1 MRKSGRERRDAGGAK
16 AKEPEEPVEDQ
27 YRLPVVGFHSPPRAN
42 VFGVT
47 LAVLLSGCAS
57 ATPRVLTASAL
68 KAKPVVR
75 ADRVTDWDGALA
87 TAVAALERVLGTP
100 RFEVTLHLYP
110 GQDAL
115 EAALVASGYRADF
128 ARDTAG
134 TMTAIGGYRSVL
146 VNEAN
151 LATETWERRLGLVAH
166 ELTHSLQYELSGGH
180 RGTSDQWLR
189 EGFAEWASVKVLA
202 GLHAESVESR
212 PHRARVELRRHPRDD
227 LPPFAAMAT
236 FPQWVAL
243 GRGRQGGVLYEQALA
258 AVDFLIRRHGLRRT
272 LDYFGRFARSDDR
285 QANFQAAFGE
295 DLGAFE
301 QAFRADVWDQR

>member
-1 MRKSGRERRDAGGAK
+1 MSLYKSQYK
-16 AKEPEEPVEDQ
+16 SQ

-42 VFGVT
+42 VLGVT
-47 LAVLLSGCAS
+47 LAVLLAGCAS
-57 ATPRVLTASAL
+57 ASPRVLTSSAL

-75 ADRVTDWDGALA
+75 ADWVNGWEGALA
-87 TAVAALERVLGTP
+87 TAVAALERELGTP
-100 RFEVTLHLYP
+100 RFEVALSLYP
-110 GQDAL
+110 GQQAL

-151 LATETWERRLGLVAH
+151 LATVTWEQRLGLLAH
-166 ELTHSLQYELSGGH
+166 ELTHSLQYELSGGR

-202 GLHAESVESR
+202 GLNAAHVEPR
-212 PHRARVELRRHPRDD
+212 PHRARLELRGYRRDE

-243 GRGRQGGVLYEQALA
+243 GRGRHGGVIYEQALA
-258 AVDFLIRRHGLRRT
+258 AVEFLIRRHGLPRT

-295 DLGAFE
+295 DLDAFD